1 MSPYCWT
8 PAGRRP
14 ISSSDGS
21 ASVLRL
27 VRGGRDGWNGLT
39 TQRRKEDPMPI
50 VTVLQGPRTP
60 ELKRELVQKVTD
72 AFVDSLGVPAESVQV
87 WIQETPPDSWAI
99 GGTLT
104 ADK

>member
-1 MSPYCWT
+1 M
-8 PAGRRP
+8 
-14 ISSSDGS
+14 
-21 ASVLRL
+21 RL
-27 VRGGRDGWNGLT
+27 VPDGREGWNGLRT
-39 TQRRKEDPMPI
+39 HQRKGNLMPI

-87 WIQETPPDSWAI
+87 WIQETPPDSWAV